1 MTHDIKKQNRFSI
14 GKLTFFSIKDIMQ
27 MHQLLSTY
35 GISSRMIFMHDNM
48 DVEHAVDQHTFSSS
62 AGILLDFNCPKS
74 SELIEHSSNIGYFN
88 TRNKW
93 LIYEDMGITN
103 ASILVDQLKI
113 TNLYID
119 AELSY
124 VNLAMPVV
132 NFKSV

>member
-1 MTHDIKKQNRFSI
+1 
-14 GKLTFFSIKDIMQ
+14 MQ

-48 DVEHAVDQHTFSSS
+48 DVEHAVDQHKLFSSS

-74 SELIEHSSNIGYFN
+74 SELIRYSSNIGGFN

-93 LIYEDMGITN
+93 LIYEDEDMGITN
-103 ASILVDQLKI
+103 ASILVDQLKM

-124 VNLAMPVV
+124 VNFAMPVF